1 MSEQSNAKHKHRHRR
16 PIHKKPGFYIF
27 IFSVLSLLFLM
38 IQLYRFNALPFISV
52 FILVDI
58 EAVFLFL
65 IWYLMIRRHRRKFK
79 VGGAVIAV
87 ILCLFNLFGGY
98 QIYQIVHTID
108 KMNDTDQHNQG
119 NYVEL
124 YVMKDSVLSTVQELE
139 GRKVG
144 LLSSMPENQAKVML
158 DWIQKNGVTIDVQQ
172 YDSSLK
178 MANDL
183 KGRVLDAI
191 ILFQPS
197 LSIIEDY
204 EGLETF
210 HQEIRSLH
218 QIEVES
224 RGLAKPDKLD
234 VTKSPFSI
242 LISGIDTY
250 EEATAAGRSDV
261 NLLLTV
267 NPMSRQVFMLSIPRD
282 LYVEVQ
288 SDQEVTP
295 FTKGEKDK
303 LTHTGIYGAEVT
315 EKTIENL
322 LNTEVNFVVRA
333 NFTTLVNLVD
343 DLGGVDVNNPNDFSI
358 GEKHFSQGTVHLD
371 GEDALSFSRAR
382 YAFVQGDRERG
393 RNQMRVVEA
402 ILNKALS
409 PELLKSYNPI
419 LETVSQSVQMNIS
432 SQEIAALVNMQ
443 LSKPSSWSIYAYSLT
458 GADAHEFAPALGDQA
473 YVMIPDESI
482 LTNAKQDIIAIRNGE
497 KPLFTNN

>member
-224 RGLAKPDKLD
+224 R
-234 VTKSPFSI
+234 
-242 LISGIDTY
+242 
-250 EEATAAGRSDV
+250 
-261 NLLLTV
+261 
-267 NPMSRQVFMLSIPRD
+267 
-282 LYVEVQ
+282 
-288 SDQEVTP
+288 
-295 FTKGEKDK
+295 
-303 LTHTGIYGAEVT
+303 
-315 EKTIENL
+315 
-322 LNTEVNFVVRA
+322 
-333 NFTTLVNLVD
+333 
-343 DLGGVDVNNPNDFSI
+343 
-358 GEKHFSQGTVHLD
+358 
-371 GEDALSFSRAR
+371 
-382 YAFVQGDRERG
+382 
-393 RNQMRVVEA
+393 
-402 ILNKALS
+402 
-409 PELLKSYNPI
+409 
-419 LETVSQSVQMNIS
+419 
-432 SQEIAALVNMQ
+432 
-443 LSKPSSWSIYAYSLT
+443 
-458 GADAHEFAPALGDQA
+458 
-473 YVMIPDESI
+473 
-482 LTNAKQDIIAIRNGE
+482 
-497 KPLFTNN
+497 

>member
-1 MSEQSNAKHKHRHRR
+1 M
-16 PIHKKPGFYIF
+16 
-27 IFSVLSLLFLM
+27 
-38 IQLYRFNALPFISV
+38 
-52 FILVDI
+52 
-58 EAVFLFL
+58 
-65 IWYLMIRRHRRKFK
+65 
-79 VGGAVIAV
+79 
-87 ILCLFNLFGGY
+87 
-98 QIYQIVHTID
+98 
-108 KMNDTDQHNQG
+108 
-119 NYVEL
+119 
-124 YVMKDSVLSTVQELE
+124 
-139 GRKVG
+139 
-144 LLSSMPENQAKVML
+144 
-158 DWIQKNGVTIDVQQ
+158 
-172 YDSSLK
+172 
-178 MANDL
+178 
-183 KGRVLDAI
+183 
-191 ILFQPS
+191 
-197 LSIIEDY
+197 
-204 EGLETF
+204 
-210 HQEIRSLH
+210 
-218 QIEVES
+218 
-224 RGLAKPDKLD
+224 
-234 VTKSPFSI
+234 TKSPFSI

-322 LNTEVNFVVRA
+322 LNTEVNFVVRV